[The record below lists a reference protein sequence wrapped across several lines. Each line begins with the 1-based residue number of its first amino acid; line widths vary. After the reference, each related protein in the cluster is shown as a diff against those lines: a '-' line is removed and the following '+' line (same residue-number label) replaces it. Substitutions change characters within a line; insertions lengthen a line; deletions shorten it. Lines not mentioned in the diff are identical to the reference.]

1 MSCHDDLD
9 VWIELQH
16 QVDEAL
22 LPFKVKTDFRFV
34 HEEHVWLVVLHQD
47 GEEDGKDLLLA
58 CRELIRQE
66 LLAHLVEANLV
77 GSADDDLSSVLE
89 KTIHYILEEFLGL
102 A

>member
-16 QVDEAL
+16 QVDETL

-66 LLAHLVEANLV
+66 LLVHLVEANLV
-77 GSADDDLSSVLE
+77 GSADDGLSSVLE